1 MVSTTEAPA
10 RGSAPTKERS
20 EELYA
25 IFAERLRSATQA
37 EARRFQRR
45 KGAYK
50 PEPEELLGDAWLGVL
65 AADRCWR
72 EDGGASF
79 AAYGAAR
86 IEFALAEARRVHAQ
100 RTGNSETRMRA
111 NREARKAVSSALPL
125 DAPLGNGRGTV
136 GDGIEDA
143 AAPQPAEVAEQRDIA
158 EQALEALPPRL
169 RSLAV
174 WHFYYGGTLLAW
186 GKANGVSESR
196 AAHLLRKAKVQ
207 LSQMRYLLGGLEQE

>member
-50 PEPEELLGDAWLGVL
+50 PEPEELLGDAWMGVL

-72 EDGGASF
+72 DDGGASF

-100 RTGNSETRMRA
+100 RTGHSETRMQA
-111 NREARKAVSSALPL
+111 NREARKAVSSAMPL
-125 DAPLGNGRGTV
+125 DAPLKAGRGTV

-143 AAPQPAEVAEQRDIA
+143 AAPQPAEVAEKRDIA
-158 EQALEALPPRL
+158 GRALEALPPRL
-169 RSLAV
+169 RSVAV
-174 WHFYYGGTLLAW
+174 WHFYHGGTLLAW

-196 AAHLLRKAKVQ
+196 AAHLLKQAKVQ
-207 LSQMRYLLGGLEQE
+207 LSQMRYLLGGPEQE